1 MTILA
6 DRPKDIARN
15 VRAIGIRFE
24 GDVLQIELA
33 DGRLISLPLH
43 RFSWL
48 RWLAAATDQQRNRW
62 HLEPGGFALYWDD
75 LDDGIEIRHLL
86 DLQPLM

>member
-6 DRPKDIARN
+6 DRPNHVVKDAQA
-15 VRAIGIRFE
+15 VDARFE
-24 GDVLQIELA
+24 GDTLQVELA
-33 DGRLISLPLH
+33 DGRIISLPLQ

-48 RWLAAATDQQRNRW
+48 RWLAAATNQQRSRW